1 MKLRRTLLVSAA
13 TVGLMA
19 AGIASASAHV
29 TVKPDT
35 TDAGAYS
42 VLTFAASHGCEGS
55 PTTSFT
61 INIPDSIADA
71 KPTIYPGWDVK
82 KVEEKLAE
90 PLTTADGSTITKH
103 IGQIVYTAK
112 TPLQDGYR
120 MAFEIQV
127 QNPDKAGETLAFPTL
142 QTCEKGKTDW
152 SQLPAEGQDPH
163 ALEAPAPSYTLTA
176 ASEAGHQQATST
188 TTDNTAQTASASDSG
203 ASQVPG
209 YLGLGAGVLGL
220 VVGGIALSRTRK
232 TSGK

>member
-1 MKLRRTLLVSAA
+1 MKIRRTLLVSAA
-13 TVGLMA
+13 TAGLMA
-19 AGIASASAHV
+19 VGLASASAHV
-29 TVKPDT
+29 TVTPDS

-55 PTTSFT
+55 PTTDFT

-82 KVEEKLAE
+82 KIEEKLTE
-90 PLTTADGSTITKH
+90 PLTTADGSTLTKH
-103 IGQIVYTAK
+103 IGQVVYTAK

-127 QNPDKAGETLAFPTL
+127 QNPATAGETLAFPTL

-152 SQLPAEGQDPH
+152 SQLPKEGQDPH

-176 ASEAGHQQATST
+176 APAEGHHQAAST
-188 TTDNTAQTASASDSG
+188 TTDNTDPAASASDNG
-203 ASQVPG
+203 ASPVPG

-220 VVGGIALSRTRK
+220 VAGGIALGRTRK
-232 TSGK
+232 TAGK